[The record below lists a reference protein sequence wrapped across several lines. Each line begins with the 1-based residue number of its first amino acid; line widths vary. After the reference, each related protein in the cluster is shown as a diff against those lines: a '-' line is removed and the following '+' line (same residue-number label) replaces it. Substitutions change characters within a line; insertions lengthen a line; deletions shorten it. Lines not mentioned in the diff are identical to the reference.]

1 MTTKEKI
8 KELEDR
14 IKKLEK
20 GMSLVVDWLEEHKLP
35 SVVFIPKT
43 KGNMKLPAI
52 SFSYFNPADGKY
64 KTILKEGA
72 VIKCIERPEGEKGVK
87 VVSMPG
93 TRSVV

>member
-43 KGNMKLPAI
+43 N
-52 SFSYFNPADGKY
+52 
-64 KTILKEGA
+64 EG
-72 VIKCIERPEGEKGVK
+72 VEDIQ
-87 VVSMPG
+87 
-93 TRSVV
+93 